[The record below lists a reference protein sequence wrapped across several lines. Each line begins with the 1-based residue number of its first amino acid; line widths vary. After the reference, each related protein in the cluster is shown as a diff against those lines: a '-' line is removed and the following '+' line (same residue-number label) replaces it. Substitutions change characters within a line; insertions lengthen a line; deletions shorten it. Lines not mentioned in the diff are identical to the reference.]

1 MMRIKNCLNS
11 YVLITKSNLAGNLE
25 YIYQPQAVSVYALI
39 LKWPFSIVIQLRIEM
54 EKSEKSSIGNT

>member
-1 MMRIKNCLNS
+1 M
-11 YVLITKSNLAGNLE
+11 TKSNLADNLK

-54 EKSEKSSIGNT
+54 EKSEKSSIGII

>member
-1 MMRIKNCLNS
+1 MRVKNCLNS
-11 YVLITKSNLAGNLE
+11 YVSTTKSNLAENLK

-54 EKSEKSSIGNT
+54 EKSEKSSIGII